1 VNWLNKCLLSFR
13 SLMGSKVGRLPT
25 SPSSS
30 ALSTKNF
37 TPVPNTTAKAEA
49 SKPKSKSAPPKSYPE
64 KLLNSPNVS
73 SGKRIAPKAIVLHH
87 TSGSYGGSVAWCMNP
102 ASRVSYHCIVAKD
115 GRRST
120 LADPDERTWHAGV
133 SSWRGKRDLN
143 SWSIGAAFEGNT
155 YKRPLGEDE
164 MASMA
169 EYLEPLMKLY
179 RLTID
184 DVTDHRTVSPGRK
197 DDLNPT
203 EFARFKAYLAKRLT

>member
-1 VNWLNKCLLSFR
+1 
-13 SLMGSKVGRLPT
+13 MGSKVGRLPT

-37 TPVPNTTAKAEA
+37 TTAPNTTAKVEA

-73 SGKRIAPKAIVLHH
+73 SGRRIKPQAIVLHH
-87 TSGSYGGSVAWCMNP
+87 TSGSYAGSVVWCMNP
-102 ASRVSYHCIVAKD
+102 ASRVSYHAIVAKD

-120 LADPDERTWHAGV
+120 LADPDERAWHAGV

-143 SWSIGAAFEGNT
+143 SWSIGAAFEGDT
-155 YKRPLGEDE
+155 YKKSLGEDE

-169 EYLEPLMKLY
+169 EYLEPLMRLY
-179 RLTID
+179 RLTLD

-197 DDLNPT
+197 DDLNPV
-203 EFARFKAYLAKRLT
+203 EFARFKKYLAARLA